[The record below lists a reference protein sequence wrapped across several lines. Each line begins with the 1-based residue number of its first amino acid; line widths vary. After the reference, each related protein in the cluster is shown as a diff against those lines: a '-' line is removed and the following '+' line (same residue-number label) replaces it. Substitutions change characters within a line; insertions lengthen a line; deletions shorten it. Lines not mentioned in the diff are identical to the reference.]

1 LFTVVV
7 VPGGSRQFLTRKKAN
22 HQILGRLDKMLTDY
36 FNSDVLVKK
45 GLAPV
50 QYVAETLNV
59 SPDYLS
65 SLLKALT
72 GLSTQ
77 QHLHLTLIEK
87 AKEQLS
93 TTELSVTEIAYE
105 PGFERSRSFSRL
117 FKSKLNMNPLEF
129 RASFN

>member
-1 LFTVVV
+1 
-7 VPGGSRQFLTRKKAN
+7 
-22 HQILGRLDKMLTDY
+22 MLTDY

-65 SLLKALT
+65 SLLKALP

-105 PGFERSRSFSRL
+105 PGFERSQSFSRL